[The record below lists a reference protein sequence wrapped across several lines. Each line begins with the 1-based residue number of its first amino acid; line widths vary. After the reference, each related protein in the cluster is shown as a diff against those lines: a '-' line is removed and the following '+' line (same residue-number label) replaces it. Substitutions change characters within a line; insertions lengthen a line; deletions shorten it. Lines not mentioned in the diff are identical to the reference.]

1 MANQSDQTQTERT
14 KTSKYQCVVVEL
26 DNKHIVSTPGDV
38 FDFDINVISLPP
50 SLPSACVRYKGHSY
64 ITVGGVNF
72 SNLEAFH
79 DSVREE
85 IKGLEGKL
93 SEGEQLSLTRIRQH
107 LAQKPE
113 YVVLGN
119 YKPLPSQLM

>member
-1 MANQSDQTQTERT
+1 MLNEPDQTQTERT
-14 KTSKYQCVVVEL
+14 KTSKYQCVVVEVG
-26 DNKHIVSTPGDV
+26 NEHIVATPGDV
-38 FDFDINVISLPP
+38 FDFDIDVIS
-50 SLPSACVRYKGHSY
+50 SHSSIQSVGAKYKGRSY
-64 ITVGGVNF
+64 ITIGSDDF

-79 DSVREE
+79 DSVKGE

-93 SEGEQLSLTRIRQH
+93 GEGEQLSLTRIRQH

-119 YKPLPSQLM
+119 YKPLLSQL